1 MHTVYNESILLE
13 AGLRPGDTLTGL
25 SFRLNGTNTA
35 PIWTVDD
42 YQIRLATSLN
52 SAGFLDDVF
61 ANNRGDDYTVVRSG
75 ELSYDGTEYET
86 DGAGPHPFGEELT
99 FDTTFTYNGGDLLL
113 EYTHSFIDTDNNE
126 PGVQEVSRADFF
138 TDLEDAN
145 GLLAQTFFGQG
156 FDAQERF
163 FNASNGRATVVRF
176 TVAVPEPGS
185 AALLLGIGMIG
196 VLRRR
201 KM

>member
-1 MHTVYNESILLE
+1 MHTVYNESILLK

-35 PIWTVDD
+35 PIWTVED

-75 ELSYDGTEYET
+75 ELTYDGSEYST
-86 DGAGPHPFGEELT
+86 SDTGPHPFGEELT

-113 EYTHSFIDTDNNE
+113 EYTHTLIDTDNNS
-126 PGVQEVSRADFF
+126 PGTQEVSRADFF
-138 TDLEDAN
+138 TNLDDGEG
-145 GLLAQTFFGQG
+145 GLFAQTYFSGG
-156 FDAQERF
+156 FDAKERT

-176 TVAVPEPGS
+176 SAVPEPGS